1 MQFDLGDV
9 TIDGRSTGFCAK
21 GCSAIADS
29 GTSLLA
35 GPSVRTF
42 FYFCVI
48 HSCFINALNSYL
60 CQILFSEKLI

>member
-1 MQFDLGDV
+1 MNFHALVQFDLGDV

-35 GPSVRTF
+35 GPSVST
-42 FYFCVI
+42 VLDL
-48 HSCFINALNSYL
+48 CFLDS
-60 CQILFSEKLI
+60 